1 MTVKNKRGFAKLEW
15 QKLRE
20 RNEALDCRVYARAAA
35 WILGAD
41 RWSDARWEE
50 LAAQFAAADAKGAA
64 SAGGTQPARKA
75 QVRRI
80 ARSTYMGMTEN
91 MADLATLKLRREA
104 LTSQRASGV
113 ARVSY
118 DGKTVDYRSV
128 AEIDR
133 AIEALDREIAAAEG
147 RRIVR
152 QVRVMTAK
160 GL

>member
-1 MTVKNKRGFAKLEW
+1 MS
-15 QKLRE
+15 
-20 RNEALDCRVYARAAA
+20 
-35 WILGAD
+35 LG
-41 RWSDARWEE
+41 
-50 LAAQFAAADAKGAA
+50 
-64 SAGGTQPARKA
+64 
-75 QVRRI
+75 
-80 ARSTYMGMTEN
+80 
-91 MADLATLKLRREA
+91 MADLATLKLRRET

-152 QVRVMTAK
+152 QVRVATAK

>member
-1 MTVKNKRGFAKLEW
+1 MATITD
-15 QKLRE
+15 LRA
-20 RNEALDCRVYARAAA
+20 RRDAL
-35 WILGAD
+35 
-41 RWSDARWEE
+41 S
-50 LAAQFAAADAKGAA
+50 AQ
-64 SAGGTQPARKA
+64 
-75 QVRRI
+75 
-80 ARSTYMGMTEN
+80 RS
-91 MADLATLKLRREA
+91 
-104 LTSQRASGV
+104 SGV

-152 QVRVMTAK
+152 HVRVTTLK

>member
-1 MTVKNKRGFAKLEW
+1 MSTTSDLRG
-15 QKLRE
+15 R
-20 RNEALDCRVYARAAA
+20 RDAL
-35 WILGAD
+35 
-41 RWSDARWEE
+41 S
-50 LAAQFAAADAKGAA
+50 AQ
-64 SAGGTQPARKA
+64 
-75 QVRRI
+75 
-80 ARSTYMGMTEN
+80 RS
-91 MADLATLKLRREA
+91 
-104 LTSQRASGV
+104 SGV

-152 QVRVMTAK
+152 HVRITTSK